1 MVSTLYYSHDCSVFS
16 FDTQSLLSY
25 TFFTQKSG
33 SIHTVAYVLSNYET
47 DTREKRSLFQPDEPA
62 VLINCCIR
70 EVGFRTS

>member
-25 TFFTQKSG
+25 TFSTQKSG
-33 SIHTVAYVLSNYET
+33 LIHTMAYVLSHYET
-47 DTREKRSLFQPDEPA
+47 GTREKLYLFQTGEPA

-70 EVGFRTS
+70 KAGFRAP